1 MVSHIGQVDKL
12 GCFVFADGDR
22 YDGHFRRGAMH
33 GYGVYYWANDRATY
47 FGKWD
52 DNAQSG
58 CGVKFYGN
66 GGVEFGE
73 WKDDQYLGQ
82 YTGVCGQQESYAAMN
97 NAVDVAQRARM
108 FKYKPDSEV
117 TLQRRP
123 FTMHQDPVV
132 YQSGTEWTM
141 PGWRGEMYP
150 APSARELEDN
160 HPRLYAQMQRHNE
173 IWERAWR
180 YYNLD
185 LKDAQAFGVEKQAR
199 DEAEAE
205 ARALAASMA
214 PEAADDYDE
223 YGDYVEEQPKK
234 AKKGGK
240 KGKKGKGGG
249 AQNVASLTLSLTS
262 AARAVEGAF
271 ERARKAATRKPS
283 MAAFAERR
291 ARARAEREQRV
302 ARAES
307 ATSRSR
313 AGPFASL
320 SLSLPFG
327 RGA

>member
-1 MVSHIGQVDKL
+1 MVSNIGQVDKL

-33 GYGVYYWANDRATY
+33 GFGAYYWSNDRSTY
-47 FGKWD
+47 FGKWN
-52 DNAQSG
+52 DNSQSG

-66 GGVEFGE
+66 GSVEFGE
-73 WKDDQYLGQ
+73 WKDDQYLGS
-82 YTGVCGQQESYAAMN
+82 YTGVCGEQESYGAMN
-97 NAVDVAQRARM
+97 NAIDVAQRARM

-132 YQSGTEWTM
+132 YQAGTEWQM

-150 APSARELEDN
+150 APSAEELEED

-185 LKDAQAFGVEKQAR
+185 LKDALAFGVEKRAN
-199 DEAEAE
+199 DEIEAE

-223 YGDYVEEQPKK
+223 YGDYNDEDPKK
-234 AKKGGK
+234 EKKKKSK
-240 KGKKGKGGG
+240 KGKK
-249 AQNVASLTLSLTS
+249 ANTASLTLSLRS
-262 AARAVEGAF
+262 AAGAVGRVFENAQRAALRRPEIAKF
-271 ERARKAATRKPS
+271 T
-283 MAAFAERR
+283 ERR
-291 ARARAEREQRV
+291 AHKRAEREQQKREGRRV
-302 ARAES
+302 
-307 ATSRSR
+307 
-313 AGPFASL
+313 GPFASL

-327 RGA
+327 P

>member
-141 PGWRGEMYP
+141 PGWRGEQYP
-150 APSARELEDN
+150 APSAEELERE

-185 LKDAQAFGVEKQAR
+185 LKDAQAFGVEKKAR

-223 YGDYVEEQPKK
+223 YGDVFDDETPKK
-234 AKKGGK
+234 SKKGKKGGK
-240 KGKKGKGGG
+240 KGGKKSG
-249 AQNVASLTLSLTS
+249 ANVASLTLSLRS
-262 AARAVEGAF
+262 AAASVEGAF
-271 ERARKAATRKPS
+271 ERARRTAARRPT

-291 ARARAEREQRV
+291 ARARAERERDTNNV
-302 ARAES
+302 GARS
-307 ATSRSR
+307 N

>member
-123 FTMHQDPVV
+123 FTAHQDPVV

-141 PGWRGEMYP
+141 PGWRGEQYP
-150 APSARELEDN
+150 APSAEELERE

-185 LKDAQAFGVEKQAR
+185 LKDAQAFGVEKKAR

-223 YGDYVEEQPKK
+223 YGDVFDDETPKK
-234 AKKGGK
+234 KK
-240 KGKKGKGGG
+240 KGKKKKG
-249 AQNVASLTLSLTS
+249 NVASLTLSLRS
-262 AARAVEGAF
+262 AAASVEGAF
-271 ERARKAATRKPS
+271 ERARRSVAARRPT

-291 ARARAEREQRV
+291 ARARAEREREI
-302 ARAES
+302 RE
-307 ATSRSR
+307 SRSN

>member
-82 YTGVCGQQESYAAMN
+82 YTGVCGQAESYAAMN

-123 FTMHQDPVV
+123 FTMHQDPVM
-132 YQSGTEWTM
+132 YQSGTEWSM

-150 APSARELEDN
+150 APSAAELEEN

-185 LKDAQAFGVEKQAR
+185 LKDAQAFGVEKKAR

-223 YGDYVEEQPKK
+223 YGDYVEETKPKK
-234 AKKGGK
+234 K
-240 KGKKGKGGG
+240 KGKKGKSGG
-249 AQNVASLTLSLTS
+249 ARNVASLTLSLRS
-262 AARAVEGAF
+262 AAHVVEDAF
-271 ERARKAATRKPS
+271 ERARKAATRRPT

-291 ARARAEREQRV
+291 ARARAERERE
-302 ARAES
+302 ARES
-307 ATSRSR
+307 ATSRHR
-313 AGPFASL
+313 TGPFASL

>member
-1 MVSHIGQVDKL
+1 MVSNIGQVDKL

-141 PGWRGEMYP
+141 PGWRGEQYP
-150 APSARELEDN
+150 APSAEELEED

-185 LKDAQAFGVEKQAR
+185 LKDAQAFGVEKKAR
-199 DEAEAE
+199 DLAEAE
-205 ARALAASMA
+205 ARALARDDARQKIE
-214 PEAADDYDE
+214 EAALASASVGATGRDDWWAFLGGSGGYPGRATRQVRE
-223 YGDYVEEQPKK
+223 LAAKGTENATETSISIGDDTSSPELAWAHVLR
-234 AKKGGK
+234 ARSFD
-240 KGKKGKGGG
+240 G
-249 AQNVASLTLSLTS
+249 AMRARVASLRVRLRTCV
-262 AARAVEGAF
+262 A
-271 ERARKAATRKPS
+271 KA
-283 MAAFAERR
+283 E
-291 ARARAEREQRV
+291 
-302 ARAES
+302 
-307 ATSRSR
+307 TSRFKADR
-313 AGPFASL
+313 VIGAAS
-320 SLSLPFG
+320 G
-327 RGA
+327 